1 MLKIESKIGK
11 VKSSDETAYNFLS
24 RFDNF
29 QKFIPEDKIQNWEA
43 SEDSCHFT
51 IEGIGETGMKI
62 IEKEPFKLVKITG
75 EDSSKMDFNF
85 WIQLKQVSEN
95 DTRIKLTIEAHI
107 NPMFQVVVKKPLQN
121 FLDTLVEHLEKLDFS
136 SVNTER

>member
-1 MLKIESKIGK
+1 MIKIESKTGII
-11 VKSSDETAYNFLS
+11 KSSDETAYNFLS
-24 RFDNF
+24 RFNNF

-62 IEKEPFKLVKITG
+62 IEKEPFKLIKIAG
-75 EDSSKMDFNF
+75 EDSSKIDFNF
-85 WIQLKQVSEN
+85 WIQLKQVAEN
-95 DTRIKLTIEAHI
+95 DTRIKLTIQAHI

>member
-1 MLKIESKIGK
+1 MIKIESKIGEI
-11 VKSSDETAYNFLS
+11 KSSDETVYNFLS

-43 SEDSCHFT
+43 SEDRCHFT

-75 EDSSKMDFNF
+75 EDSSKIDFNF
-85 WIQLKQVSEN
+85 WIQLKQVAEN
-95 DTRIKLTIEAHI
+95 DTRIKLTIKANI
-107 NPMFQVVVKKPLQN
+107 NPLFQGVVKKPLQN
-121 FLDTLVEHLEKLDFS
+121 FVDTLVEHLEKLDFS
-136 SVNTER
+136 SVSREK